1 MGLVIRQSIY
11 STIISYVGVV
21 IGYINLLY
29 LYPKFL
35 SLEQVGL
42 FRTIQDA
49 AILLSPFA
57 QFGLTLSI
65 LRFYPQLVKSKK
77 ESHTFITLVMLL
89 ALAGFAIF
97 FIAFKIFETP
107 LLSYFQDNAKE
118 IIQYSSWVLW
128 LTLIL
133 LMIAVLEAFSRSLL
147 KTIVPNLLREV
158 VARLLL
164 SVLVL
169 LYFSGILSFDQ
180 FIIGSVAAYSLCLLL
195 LIFYLWHQGEISIQ
209 TDFNSLDKTK
219 LSELV
224 KYSLLS
230 FAGMAGMI
238 LIGKIDSLMVSAMLG
253 LAANAIYTTA
263 FYMATV
269 IEIPKRALSQ
279 LAMPL
284 ISKAFEKNEM
294 KEIASL
300 YRKTSINQFI
310 IGSLLLIGVWINLDN
325 IFEWMPKGENYEAGK
340 WVVIIVG
347 CAKLIDM
354 LFGPSSEIIVL
365 SKYYKF
371 NIVLIIMLAAIVI
384 ISNNLLIPRYGIEG
398 AAWGTAFAL
407 IAFNAVKF
415 IFIYVKFGIQ
425 PFEWATVKVLVIG
438 VLTLFV
444 NTLLVEIDNTLLDI
458 LFRSSIITIVFSSL
472 IIGWRTSADANGI
485 FDRLNAKVK
494 RRVRKGSQRD

>member
-11 STIISYVGVV
+11 TTIISYAGVV

-57 QFGLTLSI
+57 QFGLTQSI
-65 LRFYPQLVKSKK
+65 FRYYPQFVKDKST
-77 ESHTFITLVMLL
+77 SHTFITLMMLL

-97 FIAFKIFETP
+97 FVIFKLFETP

-128 LTLIL
+128 LTLL
-133 LMIAVLEAFSRSLL
+133 LVMIAALEAFSRSLL
-147 KTIVPNLLREV
+147 KTVVPNLLREI
-158 VARLLL
+158 VARVLL

-169 LYFSGILSFDQ
+169 LYFSGALTFDQ
-180 FIIGSVAAYSLCLLL
+180 FIIGSVVAYLICLLL
-195 LIFYLWHQGEISIQ
+195 LISYLWQQREISIQ
-209 TDFNSLDKTK
+209 TDFKKLDQNKFP
-219 LSELV
+219 ELM

-238 LIGKIDSLMVSAMLG
+238 LIGKIDSMMVSAMRG

-269 IEIPKRALSQ
+269 IEVPRRALSQ
-279 LAMPL
+279 ITMPL
-284 ISKAFEKNEM
+284 ISQAFEKNEV
-294 KEIASL
+294 KEVATL

-325 IFEWMPKGENYEAGK
+325 IFDLMPKGDHYELGK

-347 CAKLIDM
+347 FGKLMDM

-371 NIVLIIMLAAIVI
+371 NIVLIILLAAIVI
-384 ISNNLLIPRYGIEG
+384 VANNILIPRYGIEG
-398 AAWGTAFAL
+398 AAWGSAFAL
-407 IAFNAVKF
+407 ITFNLIKF
-415 IFIYVKFGIQ
+415 FYIYIKFDIQ
-425 PFEWATVKVLVIG
+425 PFEWATLKVLIIG
-438 VLTLFV
+438 AV
-444 NTLLVEIDNTLLDI
+444 TLLVNSLLFKIDNTFADI
-458 LFRSSIITIVFSSL
+458 VFRSATITLIFSSL
-472 IIGWRTSADANGI
+472 ILWTKASVDANGI
-485 FDRLNAKVK
+485 FKNLIALI
-494 RRVRKGSQRD
+494 RKGV

>member
-11 STIISYVGVV
+11 STIISYAGVV

-35 SLEQVGL
+35 TLEQVGL

-57 QFGLTLSI
+57 QFGLTQSI
-65 LRFYPQLVKSKK
+65 FRFYPQFVKTKS
-77 ESHTFITLVMLL
+77 ESHTFITLMTLL

-97 FIAFKIFETP
+97 FILFKIFETP

-128 LTLIL
+128 LTLL
-133 LMIAVLEAFSRSLL
+133 LVMIAALEAFSRSLL
-147 KTIVPNLLREV
+147 KTVVPNLIREI

-169 LYFSGILSFDQ
+169 LYFSGWLSFDQ
-180 FIIGSVAAYSLCLLL
+180 FIVGSVIAYLICLLL
-195 LIFYLWHQGEISIQ
+195 LTFYLWIQGEISIQ
-209 TDFNSLDKTK
+209 TDFNSLPQHKFN
-219 LSELV
+219 ELIQ
-224 KYSLLS
+224 YSLLS

-238 LIGKIDSLMVSAMLG
+238 LIGKIDSMMVSALLG
-253 LAANAIYTTA
+253 LEANAIYTTA

-269 IEIPKRALSQ
+269 IEVPRRALSQ
-279 LAMPL
+279 ITMPL
-284 ISKAFEKNEM
+284 ISKAFEQNEVT
-294 KEIASL
+294 EVAVL

-325 IFEWMPKGENYEAGK
+325 IFALMPQGENYALGK

-347 CAKLIDM
+347 LGKLMDM

-365 SKYYKF
+365 SKYYRF
-371 NIVLIIMLAAIVI
+371 NIVLIILLAALVI
-384 ISNNLLIPRYGIEG
+384 IANNIWIPRYGILG
-398 AAWGTAFAL
+398 AAWGSAFAL
-407 IAFNAVKF
+407 VMFNGVKY
-415 IFIYVKFGIQ
+415 IFIYVKFRIQ
-425 PFEWATVKVLVIG
+425 PFEWATTKVLLIG
-438 VLTLFV
+438 TI
-444 NTLLVEIDNTLLDI
+444 TLLINSFIIRIEYTILDI
-458 LFRSSIITIVFSSL
+458 GFRSMIVTLVFSSL
-472 IIGWRTSADANGI
+472 IVWTKVSPDANGI
-485 FDRLNAKVK
+485 L
-494 RRVRKGSQRD
+494 RKLISFFKPGK